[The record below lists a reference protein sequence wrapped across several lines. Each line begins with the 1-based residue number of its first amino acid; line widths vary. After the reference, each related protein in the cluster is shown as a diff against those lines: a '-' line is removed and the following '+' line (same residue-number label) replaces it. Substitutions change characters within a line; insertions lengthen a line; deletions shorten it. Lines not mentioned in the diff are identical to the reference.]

1 MCCID
6 RLRPPSIADV
16 PIVRDTQSTG
26 LSLPLKNLNAMD
38 MARRG
43 GNEKEKALGVAGGV
57 NFFFVL
63 PVRLNSN

>member
-1 MCCID
+1 
-6 RLRPPSIADV
+6 
-16 PIVRDTQSTG
+16 
-26 LSLPLKNLNAMD
+26 MD